1 MLVNGSKLNCI
12 SFLFSGKCKP
22 HCHDKCMNGTC
33 TRPDTCSCNFGY
45 VGKQCEKECKCY
57 GNSNCP
63 NEMGLTDCLKCMN
76 HTKVSPVDRKRG
88 KKQCIMQMQSGNSKL
103 AINCF
108 GFYAVSAIFQP
119 CNGLSWLLNIWGR
132 LEFEFQY
139 FDLCFEKKA
148 EIITG
153 FS

>member
-76 HTKVSPVDRKRG
+76 HTKVSLVDGKR
-88 KKQCIMQMQSGNSKL
+88 
-103 AINCF
+103 
-108 GFYAVSAIFQP
+108 
-119 CNGLSWLLNIWGR
+119 
-132 LEFEFQY
+132 
-139 FDLCFEKKA
+139 EKKTMYNA
-148 EIITG
+148 NAKWKFKVG
-153 FS
+153 C